1 MELTLSEA
9 ELERI
14 TGYRYPAWQ
23 RRWLKDHKWRFDQ
36 DRLGRPIV
44 ARAYYL
50 QRQGVTA
57 PDARTSA
64 EPNWEAAGSKFGLYI
79 NVI

>member
-23 RRWLKDHKWRFDQ
+23 RRWLKAHKWRFDQ

-57 PDARTSA
+57 PDVSTSA
-64 EPNWEAAGSKFGLYI
+64 EPNWAAAGI
-79 NVI
+79 A